1 MFVLP
6 SKAVAVASTSPS
18 IVIVLALANAVAVEE
33 LPVTAPVK
41 LPVIVPDA
49 FIVVNEP
56 AAAELPPMTVPSIAP
71 PSMFTESLA

>member
-18 IVIVLALANAVAVEE
+18 IVIVLAFANVVAVVA

-49 FIVVNEP
+49 FIVVN
-56 AAAELPPMTVPSIAP
+56 V
-71 PSMFTESLA
+71 